1 MNKGVV
7 KSAIILHVF
16 LVLLS
21 LSPIYVVTIVFYNYE
36 LFIASELIS
45 VSLNLTDI
53 TCKLIIVNITS
64 NFLIVIELVV
74 LHLQTVY
81 HT

>member
-21 LSPIYVVTIVFYNYE
+21 VSPIYVVTIVFYNYE

-53 TCKLIIVNITS
+53 TCKL
-64 NFLIVIELVV
+64 LIVTELVV
-74 LHLQTVY
+74 LHLQTI
-81 HT
+81 